1 MNLLLDTHVLIW
13 SLENN
18 VALKGV
24 ARDAIIDGNNFVFV
38 SSASA
43 WEISIKKAMGKLKT
57 PDNLQE
63 EISLHRFTP
72 LNINFEHVKLAG
84 ELPNIHK
91 DPFDR
96 MLIAQAIIEKLTL
109 VTRDSLIAQYN
120 VNLLKA

>member
-13 SLENN
+13 ALENN
-18 VALKGV
+18 ATLSKA
-24 ARDAIIDGNNFVFV
+24 ARNAIIDGNNIVFISSV
-38 SSASA
+38 SV
-43 WEISIKKAMGKLKT
+43 WEISIKQTMGKLKV

-72 LNINFEHVKLAG
+72 LNINFEHAKLAG
-84 ELPNIHK
+84 ELPRIHK

-109 VTRDSLIAQYN
+109 VTRDSLIAQYDT
-120 VNLLKA
+120 NLLEA